1 MTFAFIDAE
10 KAVYPVRR
18 LCRALAVSPSG
29 YYAWRG
35 RGPSVRAQTD
45 DRLRQRLRVA
55 HAENHRCYGSPRLHQ
70 LLRQT
75 GVRVSRKRVVRLM
88 RADGLYARRR
98 RRFRL
103 TTDSTH
109 QLRVAPNH
117 LGRAFAVPAPDRVWV
132 ADITYLDTAE
142 GWTYLAVVIDLY
154 ARCVVGWAVRP
165 TLASELTCAALHL
178 ALGRRQPRAGVV
190 HHSDRGLQYASAPYQ
205 QLLHAHGMRCS
216 MSRKGDCYDNA
227 VAESF
232 FSTLKTELAT
242 PRWSSHV
249 AAYRAVAA
257 YIDQFYNPRRLH
269 SSAGYRSP
277 LEAEAAYRAR
287 V

>member
-29 YYAWRG
+29 YYAWRR

-55 HAENHRCYGSPRLHQ
+55 HAESRRCYGSPRLHQ
-70 LLRQT
+70 VLRQA
-75 GVRVSRKRVVRLM
+75 GVHVSRKRVVRLM
-88 RADGLYARRR
+88 RADGLSARRR

-103 TTDSTH
+103 TTDSAH
-109 QLRVAPNH
+109 QLGVAPNH
-117 LGRAFAVPAPDRVWV
+117 LHRAFSVPAPDRAWV
-132 ADITYLDTAE
+132 ADITYLDTAD

-154 ARCVVGWAVRP
+154 ARCVVGWAVR
-165 TLASELTCAALHL
+165 TSLASDLVCAALHL
-178 ALGRRQPRAGVV
+178 ALGRRRPAPGLI
-190 HHSDRGLQYASAPYQ
+190 HHSDRGLQYASAVYQ
-205 QLLHAHGMRCS
+205 QLLTAHGVQCS
-216 MSRKGDCYDNA
+216 MSHKGDCYDNA

-242 PRWSSHV
+242 PRWRSHD
-249 AAYRAVAA
+249 AAYSAVAE
-257 YIDQFYNPRRLH
+257 YIDEFYNPRRLH

-277 LEAEAAYRAR
+277 LDAEAAYRAR

>member
-45 DRLRQRLRVA
+45 DGLRQRLRVA
-55 HAENHRCYGSPRLHQ
+55 HAESRGCYGSPRLHQ
-70 LLRQT
+70 VLRQT
-75 GVRVSRKRVVRLM
+75 GVRISRKRVVRLM
-88 RADGLYARRR
+88 RADGLYGRRR

-103 TTDSTH
+103 TTDSAH
-109 QLRVAPNH
+109 HLRVAPNH
-117 LGRAFAVPAPDRVWV
+117 LDRAFAAPAPDRAWV

-154 ARCVVGWAVRP
+154 ARCVVGWALRP
-165 TLASELTCAALHL
+165 TLASELACAALHL
-178 ALGRRQPRAGVV
+178 ALGRRRPRAGLV

-205 QLLHAHGMRCS
+205 QLLAAHGVRCS

-242 PRWSSHV
+242 PRWVSHA
-249 AAYRAVAA
+249 AAYSAVSD
-257 YIDQFYNPRRLH
+257 YIDRFYNPRRLH

-277 LEAEAAYRAR
+277 LDAEAAYRAR

>member
-10 KAVYPVRR
+10 KAVYPIRR

-29 YYAWRG
+29 YYAWRA

-45 DRLRQRLRVA
+45 DRLRQHLRVA
-55 HAENHRCYGSPRLHQ
+55 HADSRGCYGSPRLHQ
-70 LLRQT
+70 VLRQT
-75 GVRVSRKRVVRLM
+75 GLRVSRKRVMRLM
-88 RADGLYARRR
+88 RVDGLCARRR
-98 RRFRL
+98 RRFRV

-109 QLRVAPNH
+109 QRRVAPNH
-117 LGRAFAVPAPDRVWV
+117 LGRAFAVPAPDRAWV

-154 ARCVVGWAVRP
+154 ARCVVGWAVRT
-165 TLASELTCAALHL
+165 TLATELTCAALHL
-178 ALGRRQPRAGVV
+178 ALGRRRPRAGLV
-190 HHSDRGLQYASAPYQ
+190 HHSDRGEQYASAPYQ
-205 QLLHAHGMRCS
+205 QLLAAHGMRCS

-249 AAYRAVAA
+249 AAYRAVAD
-257 YIDQFYNPRRLH
+257 YIDRFYNPRRLH

-277 LEAEAAYRAR
+277 LDAEAAYRAR